1 MKATTKNEQPA
12 ALKRDPHGYG
22 VLPAFRDFTLPDE
35 DLAPGAVIN
44 GNEVHVVK
52 LVDDTNPKA
61 MGVGACWLGGDPDI
75 SAWEPVAPDGDH
87 WRLVAVLEAE
97 DGPFAVFARPG
108 VHGVSDGKAFAQ
120 EFLLGSLIKA
130 CTKHMKTL
138 SKPWVEMKE
147 ADQARVLATVAQDCR
162 KATQDA
168 VDVIA
173 SNARLTF
180 QASVDQ
186 VVFKDGVKA
195 VLTLAK
201 GEWAHSLA
209 DAEGGYVTIV
219 IEERSKLLDEGDALK
234 ADPDQKSL
242 LAEA

>member
-44 GNEVHVVK
+44 GNEIAVFK
-52 LVDDTNPKA
+52 LLYDA
-61 MGVGACWLGGDPDI
+61 GAKHIAAAWVGGDSDI
-75 SAWEPVAPDGDH
+75 SEWDPAPPEGDN
-87 WRLVAVLEAE
+87 WRLVAVIEGE
-97 DGPFAVFARPG
+97 EGPFAVFARPG

-138 SKPWVEMKE
+138 SKPWIEMKE